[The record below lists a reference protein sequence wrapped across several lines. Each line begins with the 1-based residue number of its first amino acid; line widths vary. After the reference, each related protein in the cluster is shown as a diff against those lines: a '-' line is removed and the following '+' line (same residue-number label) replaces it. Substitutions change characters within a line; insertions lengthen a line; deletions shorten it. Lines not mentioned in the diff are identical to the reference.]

1 MDSTLLDADFFNHF
15 PENERILTH
24 VAAICLGGAA
34 SDASGGEHWRNLI
47 LDFLLGNGSQ
57 VAMGHHA
64 FAVEYDCKGESAT
77 WVAESANQVEPG
89 RVGHQ

>member
-15 PENERILTH
+15 PEIERILTH
-24 VAAICLGGAA
+24 IAADRPCGAT

-57 VAMGHHA
+57 VAMGDHA

-77 WVAESANQVEPG
+77 WVT
-89 RVGHQ
+89 